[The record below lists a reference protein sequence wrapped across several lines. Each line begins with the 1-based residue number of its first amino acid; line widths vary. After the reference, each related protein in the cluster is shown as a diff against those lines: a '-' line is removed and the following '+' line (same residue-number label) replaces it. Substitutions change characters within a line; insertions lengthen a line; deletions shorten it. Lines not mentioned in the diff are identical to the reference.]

1 MGGVSLTAD
10 RWPLASASS
19 QRIVYS
25 LASRLV
31 TPLPRRQ
38 SCGPYESG
46 PPRPSPSPHGRRGGC
61 RRRAGG
67 VDCPPAHDAR
77 CLPAAGHPDHLRRAT
92 LRRHGP
98 GTDGGLPHLLL
109 RIPLPLHHRH
119 RACGVQVHPGREPDE
134 APVPSRHGHE
144 RRALRGGCL
153 REPLARLHA
162 AGHPGAVRHALRR
175 GFGASRLPRFL
186 HDERQPH
193 RRRDADRRA
202 ESSAPALR
210 AVAGRVRAA
219 ALRWGRAHHSHQR
232 EARPPAQL
240 RHLGG

>member
-1 MGGVSLTAD
+1 MQTI
-10 RWPLASASS
+10 PL
-19 QRIVYS
+19 VHCHT
-25 LASRLV
+25 SRLV
-31 TPLPRRQ
+31 TPPPASQ
-38 SCGPYESG
+38 SSRPHESG
-46 PPRPSPSPHGRRGGC
+46 PPRASPSAHGCCGGH
-61 RRRAGG
+61 RRRAGR
-67 VDCPPAHDAR
+67 VDCPSAHDAR
-77 CLPAAGHPDHLRRAT
+77 RVPAAGHPDHLRRAT

-98 GTDGGLPHLLL
+98 RPDGGLPHLLL

-119 RACGVQVHPGREPDE
+119 RARGVQVHPGREPDE
-134 APVPSRHGHE
+134 APVPPRHGHE
-144 RRALRGGCL
+144 RRALRGRRL

-162 AGHPGAVRHALRR
+162 AGHAGAVHHALRR
-175 GFGASRLPRFL
+175 RVGARGLPRFL

-210 AVAGRVRAA
+210 AVAGRVSAA